1 MNLRELLAL
10 ILPARASQQSPPPT
24 DGFNAERPWDSAVVQ
39 APLVQAAAPVVQQQQ
54 AAPQVDPFTYAQ
66 QLEERQR
73 AAAQLSSPVSPAL
86 NILDLLTLQGRK

>member
-24 DGFNAERPWDSAVVQ
+24 DGFNAERPWDSAVMQ
-39 APLVQAAAPVVQQQQ
+39 APPVQAAPVIQQQQ
-54 AAPQVDPFTYAQ
+54 AAPLIDPFTYAQ

-86 NILDLLTLQGRK
+86 SILDLLTATRSK